1 MGTMYSGIMNDILYY
16 ISNFRN
22 FIIDTQFTYI
32 LYTYVLLVL
41 SHKDTVFTISVY
53 ILHPNRTSYLN
64 IRILF
69 ININKNNKYSLSL

>member
-53 ILHPNRTSYLN
+53 ITS
-64 IRILF
+64 
-69 ININKNNKYSLSL
+69 